1 MLENVVKCNEFV
13 YIREKRY
20 KKIFLSIIMM
30 MIMIIIIMSSITIF
44 NNIIKRD
51 NESAPTKGKN

>member
-20 KKIFLSIIMM
+20 KK
-30 MIMIIIIMSSITIF
+30 MIMIMIMIMSSITIF